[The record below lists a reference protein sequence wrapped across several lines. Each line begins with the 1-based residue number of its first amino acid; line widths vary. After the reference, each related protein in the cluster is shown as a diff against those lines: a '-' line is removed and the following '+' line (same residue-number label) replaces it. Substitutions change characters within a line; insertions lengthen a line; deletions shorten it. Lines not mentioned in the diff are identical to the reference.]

1 MWTSTIRLRGI
12 DTLRHQSTF
21 STLLPLPVRNRAYR
35 ATRVARTGVDA
46 RDVLGRLPRLLS
58 RAATGLAVLTLLLT
72 GTLLALRSAYGDKV
86 YPSVAVADMDLG
98 GLTPAEARATLQ
110 SRAAALEQGTV
121 TFSFKG
127 KTWTPKL
134 EELGAK
140 IDVDGAFHEAY
151 QLGREGNAW
160 DRLVS
165 TGRLARE
172 ETYVPLR
179 ISLDHVTLNRW
190 FDQVDGELGLPPHD
204 AFLVVQGTTVRV
216 EPEVDGTIVDRAE
229 ASRRVQAA
237 LQGLAPI
244 AEPLPVI
251 PRVAKVRTADLAAAQ
266 QQVQQALSR
275 PIKVRF
281 EDQGWTIAPA
291 DLGKFVVQRV
301 DPARTGVEAVSVGM
315 DEEALASW
323 LSDEFTDKVNREPVN
338 ATVGWN
344 QGPVALTDSAEGMTL
359 KPLTFARMVSDS
371 FLGNSKPIDIPVT
384 VTKPD
389 VDSNNLA
396 ALGITTELARGD
408 SSYVGST
415 PDRATNVETGTRL
428 LNNTLVPP
436 HGEFDF
442 NRAIGEITAD
452 KGYVDAKVIAGE
464 RIDRDL
470 GGGICSVSTTVFR
483 AALTAGLPIT
493 EWNPHRYRLTMYEAD
508 GWSPGF
514 DASILQPEGNP
525 FEPGNSFKFAN
536 PTDSWMLVESWAD
549 GANVIVI
556 IYGPELGWRAEVSEA
571 KYGKTIPI
579 DPPLEIVDDRLAPGT
594 IQHAEAPEEGLV
606 VSFTRDVYDR
616 DNNLIESRE
625 FRTIFHSRGN
635 VYRVSPDMQGMSP
648 ASAG

>member
-1 MWTSTIRLRGI
+1 MT
-12 DTLRHQSTF
+12 
-21 STLLPLPVRNRAYR
+21 R
-35 ATRVARTGVDA
+35 ATIDGRE
-46 RDVLGRLPRLLS
+46 VLGRLPRLLS
-58 RAATGLAVLTLLLT
+58 RGVTGLAVLTLLLT

-110 SRAAALEQGTV
+110 ARADALERDTV
-121 TFSFKG
+121 TFTFQG
-127 KTWTPKL
+127 KTWTPTL
-134 EELGAK
+134 GELGAK
-140 IDVDGAFHEAY
+140 IDVDRAFDEAY

-165 TGRLARE
+165 TSRLARE

-179 ISLDHVTLNRW
+179 ISLDQVTLNRW
-190 FDQVDGELGLPPHD
+190 FDQVDSELGLPPHD
-204 AFLVVQGTTVRV
+204 AFLVVKGTTVAV
-216 EPEVDGTIVDRAE
+216 DPEVDGTVIDRPE
-229 ASRRVQAA
+229 ATRRVQAA
-237 LQGLAPI
+237 LQGLTPI
-244 AEPLPVI
+244 AEPLPVLSK
-251 PRVAKVRTADLAAAQ
+251 VAKVRTTDLATAQ
-266 QQVQQALSR
+266 QRVQQALSR
-275 PIKVRF
+275 PVKVRF
-281 EDQGWTIAPA
+281 EDQSWSIAPA
-291 DLGKFVVQRV
+291 DLGEFVVQRV
-301 DPARTGVEAVSVGM
+301 DPAKTGEEAVIVGV

-323 LSDEFTDKVNREPVN
+323 LADEFTDKVNREPVD

-344 QGPVALTDSAEGMTL
+344 GGPVALTESADGVTL
-359 KPLTFARMVSDS
+359 KPLTFARVVSETL
-371 FLGNSKPIDIPVT
+371 FGNSKPIDIPVT
-384 VTKPD
+384 VTKPA

-452 KGYVDAKVIAGE
+452 KGYVDAKVIACE

-483 AALTAGLPIT
+483 AALLAGLPIT

-508 GWSPGF
+508 GWGPGF

-549 GANVIVI
+549 GAHVVVV
-556 IYGPELGWRAEVSEA
+556 IYGPELGWRAEVTDAER
-571 KYGKTIPI
+571 GETIPI

-594 IQHAEAPEEGLV
+594 IEHTEAPEEGFV
-606 VSFTRDVYDR
+606 VSFIRDVYDR
-616 DNNLIESRE
+616 DNSLIESRQ
-625 FRTIFHSRGN
+625 FRTVFHSRGN
-635 VYRVSPDMQGMSP
+635 VYRVSPDMKGMSP
-648 ASAG
+648 ASGG